1 MQGAWAKGKPR
12 IVRDEPAVSSAPQ
25 GPPNSQRRQNGHK
38 APKGQ
43 KGVQS
48 RQKREAAPQRPQQR
62 PRETP
67 LPPQQQQG
75 QPAVQPPL
83 APAPAPVVARPA
95 VNYPPST
102 APPVNEHLED
112 ALKEAVEGARER
124 VIVRENPSGDG
135 GGIPIGC
142 VLTYVGDDG
151 VERVVSRGRN
161 KRVQDRSATR
171 TAVIDC
177 LENAGR
183 QKVRQRLW
191 KAKLI
196 ILSGSR
202 SEQTRALTWAYSH
215 GPIHMGINMGCTWQA
230 HVYKRCAI
238 YVTTAPEMLSAG
250 AIKLYGIPKVR
261 QGMELEH
268 LQS

>member
-83 APAPAPVVARPA
+83 APAPAPVV
-95 VNYPPST
+95 VSCWG
-102 APPVNEHLED
+102 
-112 ALKEAVEGARER
+112 ALFRLTWR
-124 VIVRENPSGDG
+124 GDF
-135 GGIPIGC
+135 
-142 VLTYVGDDG
+142 Y
-151 VERVVSRGRN
+151 
-161 KRVQDRSATR
+161 
-171 TAVIDC
+171 VID
-177 LENAGR
+177 LDKSLHPERNACGAGEMFGR
-183 QKVRQRLW
+183 
-191 KAKLI
+191 I
-196 ILSGSR
+196 SR
-202 SEQTRALTWAYSH
+202 
-215 GPIHMGINMGCTWQA
+215 
-230 HVYKRCAI
+230 
-238 YVTTAPEMLSAG
+238 
-250 AIKLYGIPKVR
+250 LYGIRHDQP
-261 QGMELEH
+261 
-268 LQS
+268 

>member
-1 MQGAWAKGKPR
+1 
-12 IVRDEPAVSSAPQ
+12 
-25 GPPNSQRRQNGHK
+25 
-38 APKGQ
+38 
-43 KGVQS
+43 
-48 RQKREAAPQRPQQR
+48 
-62 PRETP
+62 
-67 LPPQQQQG
+67 
-75 QPAVQPPL
+75 
-83 APAPAPVVARPA
+83 

-124 VIVRENPSGDG
+124 
-135 GGIPIGC
+135 GIPIGC

-183 QKVRQRLW
+183 QK
-191 KAKLI
+191 
-196 ILSGSR
+196 
-202 SEQTRALTWAYSH
+202 
-215 GPIHMGINMGCTWQA
+215 A